1 MIWEVFRQQQ
11 EGGDFVYCRDVH
23 APDREMAKQYAVV
36 QHGRRKPTHALW
48 VVPQQ
53 EIREVAA
60 GESVDADG
68 DGESVDADGDD
79 ESVDADAA
87 DKSVD
92 ADGADGESV
101 DKAGESGEWLVFSPD
116 RMGYH
121 TECGTVT
128 ARGGADASRQ
138 AIERFAEDDETLWVV
153 RETAVGEVTADDVT
167 FGGTTDKS
175 YRFAQTYNVDPVA
188 EEVRSSEEEQVEA
201 ERRKRGDA

>member
-36 QHGRRKPTHALW
+36 QHGRRKPTHALR

-53 EIREVAA
+53 KIREAAA
-60 GESVDADG
+60 GESVDGDGNDESADA
-68 DGESVDADGDD
+68 DGES
-79 ESVDADAA
+79 ES
-87 DKSVD
+87 
-92 ADGADGESV
+92 GESV